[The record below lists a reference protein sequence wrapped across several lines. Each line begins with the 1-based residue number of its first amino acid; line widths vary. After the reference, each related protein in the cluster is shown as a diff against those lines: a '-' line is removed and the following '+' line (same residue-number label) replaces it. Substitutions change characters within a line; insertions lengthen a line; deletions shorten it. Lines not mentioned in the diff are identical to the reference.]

1 LLDAEPILKRVQ
13 HKVQH
18 DIFLGFPIFTNS
30 SIIDFKNNSLRLELN
45 NMDQSV
51 EEKFARLKEILLS
64 MERVVVAYSGG
75 VDSTLLLR
83 VAKESLGEEHVVAVT
98 ARSPLYPE
106 RELAGAK
113 RIAQEMG
120 VRHILIESNELEIEG
135 FSKNPSNRCYFCKK
149 ELFEEMQ
156 NLARKE
162 AISFVVE
169 GSTLDDEKDHR
180 PGRRAIQ
187 ELGIRSPL
195 QEARFTKKD
204 VRELSR
210 AMGLPTWDKPSF
222 ACLASRFPY
231 GEEITPEGLRMVDE
245 AEDFLFSLGFEQVR
259 VRHYQSLARIEVYP
273 EEMNRLMNGSLREK
287 VVNRLKKIG
296 YRYVT
301 LDLQGFRSGSMNEVL

>member
-1 LLDAEPILKRVQ
+1 
-13 HKVQH
+13 
-18 DIFLGFPIFTNS
+18 
-30 SIIDFKNNSLRLELN
+30 
-45 NMDQSV
+45 MDQSV
-51 EEKFARLKEILLS
+51 EEKFARLKEILLL
-64 MERVVVAYSGG
+64 MGRVVVAYSGG

-83 VAKESLGEEHVVAVT
+83 VAKESLREGNVVAVT
-98 ARSPLYPE
+98 ALSPLYPD

-113 RIAQEMG
+113 KMAQEMG
-120 VRHILIESNELEIEG
+120 VKHILIESNELEIEG

-169 GSTLDDEKDHR
+169 GSTLDDVKDHR

-195 QEARFTKKD
+195 QEARFTKED

-210 AMGLPTWDKPSF
+210 TLGLPTWDKPSF

-245 AEDFLFSLGFEQVR
+245 AENFLFSLGFKQVR

-273 EEMNRLMNGSLREK
+273 EEMSRLMNGSLREK
-287 VVNRLKKIG
+287 VVNCLKKIG

>member
-1 LLDAEPILKRVQ
+1 
-13 HKVQH
+13 
-18 DIFLGFPIFTNS
+18 
-30 SIIDFKNNSLRLELN
+30 
-45 NMDQSV
+45 MDQSV
-51 EEKFARLKEILLS
+51 EEKFARLKEIFLS
-64 MERVVVAYSGG
+64 MGRVVVAYSGG

-83 VAKESLGEEHVVAVT
+83 AAKESLGEAHVVAVT
-98 ARSPLYPE
+98 ALSPLYPD

-113 RIAQEMG
+113 RMAQEMG
-120 VRHILIESNELEIEG
+120 VKHILIESNELEIDG

-162 AISFVVE
+162 TISFVVE

-195 QEARFTKKD
+195 QEARFTKED

-210 AMGLPTWDKPSF
+210 TLGLPTWDKPSF

-245 AEDFLFSLGFEQVR
+245 AEDFLFSLGFKQVR

-273 EEMNRLMNGSLREK
+273 EEMSRLMNGSLREK